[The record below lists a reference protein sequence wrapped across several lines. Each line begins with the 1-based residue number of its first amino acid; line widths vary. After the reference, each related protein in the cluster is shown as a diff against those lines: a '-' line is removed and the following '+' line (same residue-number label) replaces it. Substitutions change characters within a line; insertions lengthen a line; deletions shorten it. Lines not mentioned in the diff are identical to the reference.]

1 MVIAVDA
8 VFEGGL
14 FRPKTPVA
22 LQEHAEVR
30 LVIETGA
37 GVATIA
43 GDDPADEFVG
53 FIKDAPE
60 GLALAADH
68 DLHLYG
74 DARR

>member
-30 LVIETGA
+30 LVIETGP
-37 GVATIA
+37 GTPTTPS
-43 GDDPADEFVG
+43 GDPADDFVG

-60 GLALAADH
+60 GVALAADH

-74 DARR
+74 DTRR